1 MGRSRTT
8 LLQMSAGQ
16 RLLWAL
22 AGCAVVW
29 AAVALALA

>member
-1 MGRSRTT
+1 MGRPRTS

-16 RLLWAL
+16 RLVLAL
-22 AGCAVVW
+22 CACALVW

>member
-1 MGRSRTT
+1 MSRPRIS

-16 RLLWAL
+16 RLVLAL
-22 AGCAVVW
+22 GACALVW